1 MSQGIKHLIECH
13 CTLKIFKNGD
23 EIIYHKFPVYSK
35 LDEEDRLK
43 VKMAK
48 CNNCGVIHKIV
59 DVCKSDIISGKD
71 DSISV
76 VTKEDLDLQIDP
88 RITNVLRTNECDI
101 SVWEHV
107 ADIIEEE
114 RWNETIVLRRQVV
127 DGEMNVKVLKVLSEN
142 RAKIE
147 NHVLYGEIM
156 LDGELNENR

>member
-88 RITNVLRTNECDI
+88 RITNVLRANECDI

>member
-35 LDEEDRLK
+35 INDEDRLE
-43 VKMAK
+43 VKMTK

-59 DVCKSDIISGKD
+59 DVCKSEIISGKD

-114 RWNETIVLRRQVV
+114 RWNYILSLWKTYVEIIAQIN
-127 DGEMNVKVLKVLSEN
+127 EMEFNGVQSTG
-142 RAKIE
+142 R
-147 NHVLYGEIM
+147 M
-156 LDGELNENR
+156 L